1 MFTLEKKLRKGRR
14 TEEGGE
20 QQEKV
25 LESTGNTTK
34 WNIRNTLKMKL
45 IIVAVFRQR
54 AYLHN
59 GSCRLKFDF

>member
-1 MFTLEKKLRKGRR
+1 MR

-34 WNIRNTLKMKL
+34 RDIRNILKMKL
-45 IIVAVFRQR
+45 ITVAVFRQR
-54 AYLHN
+54 EYLHN
-59 GSCRLKFDF
+59 GSRRLRFDF